1 VISNT
6 SATITYNDDET
17 FGSFSSHMENSF
29 PGGIFDNLIFNPVG
43 NVEAS
48 GGQSGNSTSL
58 IWLTIKAAPGY
69 ALTGVGFSENGSW
82 ATGNFGSV
90 GVVAQ
95 GGIVD
100 TATGIPLS
108 PNPILVSKD
117 TAISGSSLAAGNWS
131 MSNSFLADPNA
142 PGPNEITIAVARTLS
157 ANGGYSGFGSA
168 LIGNT
173 QFGFGS
179 GTGLNIFYTAQLI
192 PEPATYLISALGFVL
207 LIAVKL
213 KRQ

>member
-108 PNPILVSKD
+108 PEPDPCFKGHRDQRELTRRRQLVDVKQ
-117 TAISGSSLAAGNWS
+117 L
-131 MSNSFLADPNA
+131 PCR
-142 PGPNEITIAVARTLS
+142 PERAR
-157 ANGGYSGFGSA
+157 A
-168 LIGNT
+168 
-173 QFGFGS
+173 
-179 GTGLNIFYTAQLI
+179 
-192 PEPATYLISALGFVL
+192 E
-207 LIAVKL
+207 
-213 KRQ
+213 

>member
-1 VISNT
+1 MKRYLPQLCAAVLLLGSAGAQSAVISNT

-29 PGGIFDNLIFNPVG
+29 AGDFFDNLSFNPVS

-48 GGQSGNSTSL
+48 GGQSSNSTSL

-69 ALTGVGFSENGSW
+69 ALTGVGFSETGSW

-90 GVVAQ
+90 DIAGQ

-108 PNPILVSKD
+108 ATPIFVSKD
-117 TAISGSSLAAGNWS
+117 
-131 MSNSFLADPNA
+131 
-142 PGPNEITIAVARTLS
+142 
-157 ANGGYSGFGSA
+157 
-168 LIGNT
+168 
-173 QFGFGS
+173 
-179 GTGLNIFYTAQLI
+179 
-192 PEPATYLISALGFVL
+192 
-207 LIAVKL
+207 
-213 KRQ
+213 